1 MDLKFYSWPLI
12 AAFAVATAWGQGF
25 ALSRRDYLLPGYL
38 LASADF
44 DGDGNPDLLVGD
56 TSGLAVLRG
65 KGDGTFGEIVRT
77 SEEISS
83 PWWAIVADFNRDG
96 KADVIAESDL
106 FLGTADASFR
116 SIHLT
121 DPFFSVYWQFS
132 LPVTADFDE
141 DGAADIAGFVGSEYQ
156 VLLSNGDGSFRR
168 SFSVANVE
176 TPIVSGIRQLRSYIA
191 DINHDGHAD
200 LVLGPTGP
208 VMSPTLFRVFLGNG
222 QGSFQEAAGL
232 QFPLAAARIA
242 TMADFNGDGIADW
255 ILVSQEKLL
264 YIAMGNAD
272 GTFGA
277 LLTIS
282 AKSPTALAG
291 DYNEDGRQDLVLGN
305 DLFLGSGDGTFL
317 PPLRMPSGA
326 TFLGTIVQA
335 DWNHDGRLDFAVS
348 HDGVLSILLNKPLAA
363 GERPIVT
370 AQSSAIPRALVSPGS
385 FATLFGAGFSTGTEA
400 AQTVSATL
408 AGVQLRIRDA
418 AGNTSPAELLY
429 VSPEQINF
437 RIPENAATGP
447 AAIELAPSPQGAAPF
462 VQIGIAF
469 VEPAAPS
476 LFLCELN
483 ELIAVAETP
492 ADYTY
497 SQPAPCTDQQ
507 FRFPA
512 LVTFYGTGFNGAD
525 VDNTQVWVHGLP
537 LKPLFVGPAGAVP
550 GLDKIVIRVEAK
562 DLVQSEGDILDVY
575 ASWVY
580 ITFKGLSTN
589 GGYTG
594 IY

>member
-12 AAFAVATAWGQGF
+12 AAFALATAWGQDF

-38 LASADF
+38 LASADV
-44 DGDGNPDLLVGD
+44 DGDGNPDLLMGD
-56 TSGLAVLRG
+56 SSGLVVLRG
-65 KGDGTFGEIVRT
+65 QGDGLFGESVRT
-77 SEEISS
+77 SQDISF
-83 PWWAIVADFNRDG
+83 PWWGAVVADFNRDG
-96 KADVIAESDL
+96 KADVIVGSYL
-106 FLGTADASFR
+106 FLGTADASFT
-116 SIHLT
+116 SIPLKN
-121 DPFFSVYWQFS
+121 PLFSANPYYSKMV
-132 LPVTADFDE
+132 VADFNE
-141 DGAADIAGFVGSEYQ
+141 DGAADIAGFDGSEYR

-176 TPIVSGIRQLRSYIA
+176 ISTVFGALQLRSYIV

-200 LVLGPTGP
+200 LVLGPTAP
-208 VMSPTLFRVFLGNG
+208 VSPSLFRVFLGNG

-232 QFPLAAARIA
+232 QFPLTAARIA

-255 ILVSQEKLL
+255 ILVSQEGGA
-264 YIAMGNAD
+264 YVAMGHED

-277 LLTIS
+277 LSMLPIKAS
-282 AKSPTALAG
+282 TALAG
-291 DYNEDGRQDLVLGN
+291 DYNGDGRQDLVLGN
-305 DLFLGSGDGTFL
+305 ALFLGSGDGTFL
-317 PPLRMPSGA
+317 PPLRILPWGA
-326 TFLGTIVQA
+326 IAQA
-335 DWNHDGRLDFAVS
+335 DWNHDGRLDLAAS

-370 AQSSAIPRALVSPGS
+370 AESSAVSRALVSPGS

-408 AGVQLRIRDA
+408 AGVQLRVRDA

-437 RIPENAATGP
+437 RVPETAATGL

-476 LFLCELN
+476 LFQCNLSWS

-492 ADYTY
+492 EGDTY
-497 SQPAPCTDQQ
+497 AQPAPCTDQQ

-525 VDNTQVWVHGLP
+525 VNNTQVWVHGLP

-550 GLDKIVIRVEAK
+550 GLDKIVIRVEAT
-562 DLVQSEGDILDVY
+562 DLVQSEGDSLDVY
-575 ASWVY
+575 ASWVS